1 MSVVH
6 RLRRPA
12 GNETGRCGFVF
23 AEGAGASSVCVRTE
37 DFKPR
42 SGKSSRQGA
51 SDISPGRGPQG
62 RDLVLGVENEIRAEG
77 EDAILGKGANQIES
91 PVGRRKTCN
100 EVEPRSRK
108 PSAPGSHADT
118 LVPAGCLPFTR
129 APWCSPVLGRSIRS
143 LIASRGSLPAG
154 FLTADQLAVGAPSL
168 NRSSI
173 QAWERTNNP
182 RSFNLQTTREDRMAT
197 PHPRAEIPAQFAR
210 KNAQKRAKNTQK
222 TTKIGRFKPKNPGP
236 APHSRQI
243 CPERTG
249 HFRPTLP
256 AEPNSSV
263 QTTPKPPKMYGCYPT
278 KI

>member
-1 MSVVH
+1 M
-6 RLRRPA
+6 
-12 GNETGRCGFVF
+12 GRCGFVF

-42 SGKSSRQGA
+42 SGKNSRQGA

-91 PVGRRKTCN
+91 PVGATEN
-100 EVEPRSRK
+100 LQRSR
-108 PSAPGSHADT
+108 APIAKTFRSGFSRRHFSSCRMSSIHSST
-118 LVPAGCLPFTR
+118 LVLAR
-129 APWCSPVLGRSIRS
+129 ARPQHQVLDRFARVLAYGFSHGRS
-143 LIASRGSLPAG
+143 
-154 FLTADQLAVGAPSL
+154 SL

-222 TTKIGRFKPKNPGP
+222 TTKIGRFKQKNPGP

-256 AEPNSSV
+256 AKPNSSV